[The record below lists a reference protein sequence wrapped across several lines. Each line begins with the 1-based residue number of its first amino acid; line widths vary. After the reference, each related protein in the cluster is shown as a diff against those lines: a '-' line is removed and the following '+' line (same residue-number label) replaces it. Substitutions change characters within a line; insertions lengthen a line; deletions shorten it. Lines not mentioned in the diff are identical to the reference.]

1 MEPVMDRPWAAEA
14 VVDAALAARLI
25 SAQFPELAEAAVV
38 PIHAGW
44 DNTVFRVDDRYVFR
58 FPRRQIAVPLLQHEL
73 RSLPLLAP
81 RLPAAIPIPVFE
93 GHPAAGYPWPF
104 AGYRYLAG
112 RRAAGCSLD
121 LAARE
126 RLAQALG
133 QFLKALHAIP
143 PGDLPAGSLPLDEFE
158 RLSTRRRLTQT
169 RERLRHL
176 RETGVFL
183 DTTPVLSI
191 VEEAVEPSTADPVVI
206 AHGDLHMGQILLSD
220 DDRLSAVIDW
230 GDLHLGD
237 RAVDFTIIH
246 QLMPP
251 SCHDAF
257 LEAYGDVDPL
267 GWRLARARA
276 AWHAVALLVS
286 ATDAGDRPLA
296 DEAVLALGLLIGAGD
311 GCP

>member
-1 MEPVMDRPWAAEA
+1 MDRPWAAEA
-14 VVDAALAARLI
+14 VVDAAFAARLI
-25 SAQFPELAEAAVV
+25 ASQFPELTQAAVV

-81 RLPAAIPIPVFE
+81 RLPAAIPLPLFE
-93 GHPAAGYPWPF
+93 GHPTAEYPWPF
-104 AGYRYLAG
+104 AGYAYLPG

-121 LAARE
+121 LHARQ
-126 RLAQALG
+126 RLAHQLG

-143 PGDLPAGSLPLDEFE
+143 PGDLPAGSLPLDEYE
-158 RLSTRRRLTQT
+158 RLNTQRRFMPT
-169 RERLRHL
+169 RERLSHL
-176 RETGVFL
+176 HEIGVL
-183 DTTPVLSI
+183 PDPAPVLAILS
-191 VEEAVEPSTADPVVI
+191 EAPEPAIADTRVI
-206 AHGDLHMGQILLSD
+206 AHGDLHMGQILLTD
-220 DDRLSAVIDW
+220 DNRLSAVIDW
-230 GDLHLGD
+230 GDIHLGD

-246 QLMPP
+246 QLLP
-251 SCHDAF
+251 STCHDAF
-257 LEAYGDVDPL
+257 FEAYGDVNPL

-296 DEAVLALGLLIGAGD
+296 DEAVLALGLLTSTGGELTER
-311 GCP
+311 